1 MIRKLLF
8 LFLVGSIPFLTS
20 CDKLKGD
27 DGAIGPAGEKG
38 AKGDPGEPGDPAG
51 AIQVTLDTA
60 STDANGDLVRG
71 FEIGKDNVASVEKG
85 VVLVYAKAS
94 NAWFAMPGPVF
105 FADGASNY
113 TYAYAIQ
120 GVNLVIQLFQLDE
133 KPIKRKF
140 QAVRVVLIP
149 AANARL
155 NANIDYKNYEE
166 VRKAFNLAP

>member
-8 LFLVGSIPFLTS
+8 LFLVGTIPFLTS

-38 AKGDPGEPGDPAG
+38 AKGDPGELGDPAG
-51 AIQVTLDTA
+51 AIQFTLDTA
-60 STDANGDLVRG
+60 STDAKGDLVRG
-71 FEIGKDNVASVEKG
+71 FEVGKENVASIEKG
-85 VVLVYAKAS
+85 VILVYAKSS

-120 GVNLVIQLFQLDE
+120 GINLVIQLFQLDE

-140 QAVRVVLIP
+140 QAVRVVFVP
-149 AANARL
+149 AMNARL
-155 NANIDYKNYEE
+155 NAQVDYKNYEE
-166 VRKAFNLAP
+166 VRKAFNLAL